1 MKLSISLPDEDVEA
15 LDRYAK
21 SAGVSSRSAAIQRAI
36 HLLGDSELEES
47 YATAWEEWEAS
58 GDAAAWDQT
67 AGDGVGDAPR

>member
-1 MKLSISLPDEDVEA
+1 MKLSISLPQKDVEA

-21 SAGVSSRSAAIQRAI
+21 SAGVPSRSAAIQRAI
-36 HLLGDSELEES
+36 HLLGDSELEEA

-67 AGDGVGDAPR
+67 AGDGVADAPR